1 VALEAGRAQCD
12 RDHLNESVEE
22 GGMTSKRLFGGTRLG
37 DIATAV
43 RERGD
48 TAPADR
54 LGSKAVLPTA
64 ELALQGR
71 TSPGLT
77 RETVLSVDPK
87 RCRGWKYHN
96 RTGAWYTRERCE
108 DLIQSIPKDGQQE
121 PALARRVTG
130 DPAFD
135 YELIYGM
142 RRRFAC
148 EVTNAKLKVRVV
160 EVSDAQAA
168 VLMHLENADRQDITP
183 MERALS
189 FQVQL
194 DAKLFSTQE
203 ALGAALNVSK
213 GQVTKML
220 KAAQLLAHT
229 SIAAL
234 LTDRSAVP
242 IEQAYKLAT
251 LMDRPGARDVVLQ
264 AARNLARREE
274 EGGRDPRRVLKALL
288 ASLDQSRK
296 LEPIRREYNVGKAG
310 RAVLVRNAKGKV
322 TVAFPKGLGPS
333 DREAVLLAMEQIL
346 KDLA

>member
-1 VALEAGRAQCD
+1 MS
-12 RDHLNESVEE
+12 N
-22 GGMTSKRLFGGTRLG
+22 KRLFGGTRLA
-37 DIATAV
+37 DIANSV
-43 RERGD
+43 REQGE
-48 TAPADR
+48 APPAER
-54 LGSKAVLPTA
+54 PGNRAVLPTA

-96 RTGAWYTRERCE
+96 RTDAWYTRARCE
-108 DLIQSIPKDGQQE
+108 DLILSIPRDGQQE

-130 DPAFD
+130 NPDVD

-142 RRRFAC
+142 RRRYAC
-148 EVTNAKLKVRVV
+148 EVTNTKLKIRLV
-160 EVSDAQAA
+160 ELSDAQAA

-194 DAKLFSTQE
+194 DAKLFPTQE
-203 ALGAALNVSK
+203 AMANALNVSK
-213 GQVTKML
+213 GQVTKLL
-220 KAAQLLAHT
+220 KAAQLLGHAP
-229 SIAAL
+229 IANL
-234 LTDRSAVP
+234 INDRSAVP
-242 IEQAYKLAT
+242 VEQAYKLAT
-251 LMDRPGARDVVLQ
+251 LMDRPGAKDVVLQ
-264 AARNLARREE
+264 AAKNLARREG
-274 EGGRDPRRVLKALL
+274 EGSRDPRAVIKTLL

-322 TVAFPKGLGPS
+322 TIAFPKGLGTS
-333 DREAVLLAMEQIL
+333 DREAVMQAVEQIL
-346 KDLA
+346 KDLD

>member
-1 VALEAGRAQCD
+1 
-12 RDHLNESVEE
+12 
-22 GGMTSKRLFGGTRLG
+22 MTSKRLFGGTRLG

-43 RERGD
+43 REKGEA
-48 TAPADR
+48 APADR
-54 LGSKAVLPTA
+54 FGTKAVLPTA

-87 RCRGWKYHN
+87 RCRGWRYHN
-96 RTGAWYTRERCE
+96 RTAGWYTRERCL

-121 PALARRVTG
+121 PALARRISG
-130 DPAFD
+130 EPAFD

-142 RRRFAC
+142 RRRYAC
-148 EVTNAKLKVRVV
+148 EVTNTKLKIRVV

-189 FQVQL
+189 FQLQIE
-194 DAKLFSTQE
+194 AKLFPTQE
-203 ALGAALNVSK
+203 ALANALNVSK

-220 KAAQLLAHT
+220 KAAQLLGHT
-229 SIAAL
+229 TIANL
-234 LTDRSAVP
+234 LADRSTVP

-264 AARNLARREE
+264 AAKNLARREG
-274 EGGRDPRRVLKALL
+274 EGGRDPRQVLKALL

-310 RAVLVRNAKGKV
+310 RAVLVRNARGKV
-322 TVAFPKGLGPS
+322 TVAFAKGVGPS
-333 DREAVLLAMEQIL
+333 DREAVLQAMEQIL
-346 KDLA
+346 KDLG